1 MSLLGGRFKW
11 ITQLEY
17 SGTIDE
23 TGTLNGN
30 LFVIGS
36 GDPSK
41 QEKQLVLFSNYQD
54 YLAKISEAGIK
65 KINEIL

>member
-1 MSLLGGRFKW
+1 MDY
-11 ITQLEY
+11 QLEY

-36 GDPSK
+36 GDPSMGTGK
-41 QEKQLVLFSNYQD
+41 AGAWSYSQIISD
-54 YLAKISEAGIK
+54 YLIK
-65 KINEIL
+65 FLSGN